1 MSQITTTDRDML
13 ITELERK
20 ARFLRVNALALNN
33 RTLHAGGALSSA
45 DLFTVLFYHVLRI
58 DPKNPRW
65 EDRDI
70 FINSRGHAGEPVYV
84 AMADLGFF
92 PWDDLQS
99 IEDNGCHLHGLSATT
114 TSGIEV
120 SMGSLGTGISVAT
133 GMALSLRTQN
143 RPGRVFIVTGDG
155 ELQEGL
161 SWEGAMSAGKYGLE
175 NLVVIVDRNKYQSN
189 DRGTETV
196 QPLEPLDKKF
206 EAFGFS
212 VHCIDGHDI
221 GQIIDALE
229 AAPLEPGK
237 PTCII
242 ADTIKGKGVS
252 FLESGHVH
260 CGRFGRDY
268 DSALLDQAIAELQG
282 DDESLLRI
290 DVRKQCDSISE
301 IPLGSI
307 ANVFSEKLHEWAE
320 KDDRICYVG
329 VDTMDQHFQ
338 VKYPDRAFDVGI
350 AEQDE
355 MALSTGLSMQGLIP
369 VIQAWAPFTPLRNFD
384 QLRTYLCRHDC
395 NAKIIGW
402 TLGLVNNSHGTTHH
416 DLESIALYRVV
427 PNLTVLTAFDD
438 DQFRQAFDA
447 AMAINGP
454 VVLLGQPEHYA
465 PGSDG
470 LMDPDLP
477 PHGDYV
483 VGKSQWVKRG
493 GDLTIVTYGP
503 ALRYAWKAA
512 AQLEASGK
520 SVGLINVTSIKPFDK
535 DIIEQAAKAS
545 KAILVVEEQS
555 IIGGVGSAVAEVI
568 AERSLRVRFKRQG
581 IRDRYIEDLGDW
593 TYTRNAAGLSVDH
606 VIQHAT
612 ILIGE

>member
-1 MSQITTTDRDML
+1 MTQAAIDRKSL
-13 ITELERK
+13 IAELEHK

-45 DLFTVLFYHVLRI
+45 DLFTALFYHVLRI
-58 DPKNPRW
+58 DPKYPQW

-70 FINSRGHAGEPVYV
+70 FINSRGHACEPVYV
-84 AMADLGFF
+84 AMGDLGFF
-92 PWDDLQS
+92 PWEDLQN
-99 IEDNGCHLHGLSATT
+99 IEDFGSHLHGLTATT
-114 TSGIEV
+114 TPGIEV
-120 SMGSLGTGISVAT
+120 SMGSLGSGISIAT
-133 GMALSLRTQN
+133 GMALSLRAQN

-161 SWEGAMSAGKYGLE
+161 SWEGALSAGKYGPE

-196 QPLEPLDKKF
+196 QPLEPLDDKF
-206 EAFGFS
+206 KAFGFA
-212 VHCIDGHDI
+212 VRRIDGHNMA
-221 GQIIDALE
+221 QIVDALE
-229 AAPLEPGK
+229 AAPLEVGK

-268 DSALLDQAIAELQG
+268 EPELLDKAIAEIQG
-282 DDESLLRI
+282 DDDSLLRI
-290 DVRKQCDSISE
+290 DVRKQCDSVSE

-329 VDTMDQHFQ
+329 VDTMDVAFEK
-338 VKYPDRAFDVGI
+338 KYPGRAFDVGI

-355 MALSTGLSMQGLIP
+355 LCMATGLSMQGLIP

-384 QLRTYLCRHDC
+384 QLRTYLCRHQC

-402 TLGLVNNSHGTTHH
+402 ALGLVNNSHGTTHH

-427 PNLTVLTAFDD
+427 PNLTVLTAYDD

-447 AMAINGP
+447 AMAIDGP

-465 PGSDG
+465 PGSEG
-470 LMDPDLP
+470 LMDLTLP
-477 PHGDYV
+477 QSDFV
-483 VGKSQWVKRG
+483 VGKNQWVRRG
-493 GDLTIVTYGP
+493 SDVTLVSYGP
-503 ALRYAWKAA
+503 ALRYTWKAA
-512 AQLEASGK
+512 DELEAAGV
-520 SVGLINVTSIKPFDK
+520 SVGIVHVTSIKPFDE
-535 DIIEQAAKAS
+535 DVIEEAANTTKG
-545 KAILVVEEQS
+545 ILVVEEQS
-555 IIGGVGSAVAEVI
+555 IVGGVGSAVAEVI
-568 AERSLRVRFKRQG
+568 AERGLNTRFKRMG
-581 IRDRYIEDLGDW
+581 IQDKYIEDLGDW
-593 TYTRNAAGLSVDH
+593 TYTRGAAQLSVKD
-606 VIQHAT
+606 VIKQANN
-612 ILIGE
+612 LIIG